1 MPDSGFLRGL
11 GDNARRKR
19 NRRFVELLSRLPQR
33 SISILDV
40 GGTVEFWKTVT
51 IPQTGIDRIVLL
63 NTFEQSIPG
72 DERMTAITGDARD
85 LSRFPDQSFDLVFS
99 NSVIG
104 HVGSLEDQRRMAAEV
119 QRVGIRHFLQTP
131 NQGFPIDWRTMVPF
145 FHFLPVALQA
155 KCFARFPVGTYQR
168 ARDAEHA
175 MQMASRIRNL
185 SRSEVRMLFPSSRI
199 ENETVLGFTKSFLI
213 HNIPE

>member
-40 GGTVEFWKTVT
+40 GGTVEFWKT
-51 IPQTGIDRIVLL
+51 
-63 NTFEQSIPG
+63 
-72 DERMTAITGDARD
+72 AIT
-85 LSRFPDQSFDLVFS
+85 V
-99 NSVIG
+99 
-104 HVGSLEDQRRMAAEV
+104 EV
-119 QRVGIRHFLQTP
+119 QRVGIRH
-131 NQGFPIDWRTMVPF
+131 
-145 FHFLPVALQA
+145 
-155 KCFARFPVGTYQR
+155 FPVGTYQR

-185 SRSEVRMLFPSSRI
+185 SRSEVRMLFPGSRI